1 MSSQQETKESSNQFG
16 LHPLQ
21 NNFHNLKG
29 QTFHNLDYFDNL
41 PNPLENEDESSEE
54 LNFNGI
60 SNVCENQS
68 SSEYRYNN

>member
-1 MSSQQETKESSNQFG
+1 MSSQQETNESSNQFG
-16 LHPLQ
+16 LYPLQ
-21 NNFHNLKG
+21 NNFHDLNC
-29 QTFHNLDYFDNL
+29 QTFNYLDYFDNL

-68 SSEYRYNN
+68 SSEYR

>member
-21 NNFHNLKG
+21 KNFHNLKD
-29 QTFHNLDYFDNL
+29 QTFNNLDYFDNL

-60 SNVCENQS
+60 STVCENQS